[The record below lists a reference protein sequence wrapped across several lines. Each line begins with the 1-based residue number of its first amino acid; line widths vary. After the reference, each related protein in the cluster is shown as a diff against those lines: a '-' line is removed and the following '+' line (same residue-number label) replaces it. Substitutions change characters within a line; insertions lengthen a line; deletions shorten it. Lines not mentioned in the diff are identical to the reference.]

1 MSTRSFRILW
11 ILVLASAVAT
21 PAMAQSQAI
30 NGSIE
35 GLVRDSSGS
44 TIPGVTVTVQNTD
57 TGLERVVFTDSEGA
71 YRAALLPIGT
81 YLIRATLQGFKA
93 AERAGVTLSA
103 GQIASVGFELA
114 VGAVSETVMVT
125 ADASIASPGR
135 VDLGRQGALAARD
148 PAHQRHRPH
157 PQQ

>member
-1 MSTRSFRILW
+1 MSSRFFRNMW
-11 ILVLASAVAT
+11 ILILASAVAT
-21 PAMAQSQAI
+21 PALAQSQAI

-44 TIPGVTVTVQNTD
+44 VMPGVTITVQNTD
-57 TGLERVVFTDSEGA
+57 TGLERVVITDAAGA

-81 YLIRATLQGFKA
+81 YLIRATLQGFKS

-125 ADASIASPGR
+125 ADASIA
-135 VDLGRQGALAARD
+135 
-148 PAHQRHRPH
+148 
-157 PQQ
+157 